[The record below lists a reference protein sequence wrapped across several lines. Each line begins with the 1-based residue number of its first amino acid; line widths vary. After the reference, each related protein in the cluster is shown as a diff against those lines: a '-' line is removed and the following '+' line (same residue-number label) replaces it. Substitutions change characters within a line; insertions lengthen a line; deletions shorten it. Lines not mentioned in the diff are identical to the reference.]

1 MLDARPK
8 LRKGF
13 FRDDQSDL
21 SKAHRESVNPRFQV
35 EMAPSFIANEIRS
48 NRRKQQGIGLHQKT
62 VGVACVGE
70 SVISTSGLSLGVGQL
85 DISSNNFE
93 RPVNLLES
101 TPVATPYRA
110 SKATTT
116 SAIVALPALAPRH

>member
-21 SKAHRESVNPRFQV
+21 SKAHLESVNTGFQV
-35 EMAPSFIANEIRS
+35 EMASSFITNQIRS

-70 SVISTSGLSLGVGQL
+70 SVIPTSGLSLGVGQL
-85 DISSNNFE
+85 DISSNNFD

-101 TPVATPYRA
+101 T
-110 SKATTT
+110 
-116 SAIVALPALAPRH
+116 